1 MNDANRPKNPL
12 AQALSL
18 IVIAAV
24 PLAAF
29 LAIVFLPMMGKRLLP
44 IYGGT
49 SGTWVGCV
57 VYFQLT
63 LLLGHSWAA
72 WLARKNAMFQLS
84 ATVALAVV
92 AVLTF
97 HLPTDAA
104 DAAASILS
112 VVWRLSFASLPAMV
126 LLFSASPLL
135 RTWLGRRGES
145 VPYYVHALA
154 GTASLL
160 ALLLYPFAIETNLGL
175 GDQGFYWHGFLV
187 IVAALLG
194 AAAYVFKQGTAQEAA
209 ASTPRAAEALEPG
222 PVILWLWL
230 SALTCAGMLGATY
243 HITAEIGA
251 NPLAWVGPFGLYVLG
266 FIVTF
271 SGRWQRW
278 MTLVGIVFLT
288 ISLTGFMVVKGFTP
302 ATVNAS
308 TAWCLYFLTA
318 CGSLVGN
325 ALLHSTRPAQRLD
338 RFYLV
343 LAAGGLL
350 GALVSGMVLP
360 YFFSRPVEFVLISVA
375 LLVTGIIWLA
385 PRREPGTAV
394 VIACALVIPVLG
406 LGIHQIRSE
415 STENVSIRHSR
426 DLNGHIFVETSR
438 RSVVLSSETT
448 KVASQLTMDAAS
460 RRRPT
465 LYFTEGSG
473 LGRVLERFQAARA
486 AINLGVV
493 GSNGGTLA
501 AYGRAGDRCDI
512 WDTDP
517 KSIRVARE
525 NFKFVSEAAVRVNL
539 SLQDGRRALED
550 SKLDYDLLVID
561 ALARDGF
568 PPHLLT
574 AEAMNV
580 YLRRL
585 AARNGLL
592 VIHASSRYSRLYPM
606 IEATARS
613 LGLSAI
619 DVKTDIKTDV
629 IEPGK
634 ERDWDPTSTEYIVIG
649 KPEQTKDI
657 PTWFT
662 DEEDKGRVR
671 HLVTTGDSPLANAQ
685 LVWTDDR
692 SAAIETLDLGRFL
705 FR

>member
-1 MNDANRPKNPL
+1 MNDTNRPKNFL
-12 AQALSL
+12 AHALPTL
-18 IVIAAV
+18 VIAAV

-29 LAIVFLPMMGKRLLP
+29 LAFVILPLMGKCLLP
-44 IYGGT
+44 VYGGT
-49 SGTWVGCV
+49 SGIWVGCM

-63 LLLGHSWAA
+63 LLLGYGWAA
-72 WLARKNAMFQLS
+72 WLARKGTLFQMT

-97 HLPTDAA
+97 HLPSGAA
-104 DAAASILS
+104 DAAASTLN
-112 VVWRLSFASLPAMV
+112 VVWRLSVASLPAMV

-135 RTWLGRRGES
+135 HTWLNRRGES

-154 GTASLL
+154 GAASLL
-160 ALLLYPFAIETNLGL
+160 ALLLYPVVIESSLGL
-175 GDQGFYWHGFLV
+175 GDQRLYWHGCLV
-187 IVAALLG
+187 IVAALLAVAG
-194 AAAYVFKQGTAQEAA
+194 YVVRNFPADAPAPE
-209 ASTPRAAEALEPG
+209 PAEALEPG
-222 PVILWLWL
+222 TVLLWLWL
-230 SALTCAGMLGATY
+230 SALTCAGMLAATY
-243 HITAEIGA
+243 HVTAEIGS
-251 NPLAWVGPFGLYVLG
+251 NPMAWAGPFGLYVLS
-266 FIVTF
+266 FIVAF

-288 ISLTGFMVVKGFTP
+288 VSLTGFMVVKGFTS
-302 ATVNAS
+302 ATVNGG
-308 TAWCLYFLTA
+308 TAWCLYLLTA

-325 ALLHSTRPAQRLD
+325 ALLHSTRPAQRTD

-350 GALVSGMVLP
+350 GGLVSGIILP
-360 YFFSRPVEFVLISVA
+360 HFFSRPVEFELISVA

-385 PRREPGTAV
+385 PRREPSTAV

-406 LGIHQIRSE
+406 LGIHQIRRE

-465 LYFTEGSG
+465 LYFTESSG
-473 LGRVLERFQAARA
+473 LGRVLERFQAARPA
-486 AINLGVV
+486 MNVGVV
-493 GSNGGTLA
+493 CSNGGTLA
-501 AYGRAGDRCDI
+501 AYSRAGDRYDF

-517 KSIRVARE
+517 KSIRVTRE
-525 NFKFVSEAAVRVNL
+525 NFKYVPEAAGRINL
-539 SLQDGRRALED
+539 SLRDGRRALED
-550 SKLDYDLLVID
+550 SKADYDLLVID
-561 ALARDGF
+561 ALTRDGF

-592 VIHASSRYSRLYPM
+592 VVHASSRYSRFYPM
-606 IEATARS
+606 LEATARS
-613 LGLSAI
+613 LGLAAI
-619 DVKTDIKTDV
+619 DVKTDIKGDV

-649 KPEQTKDI
+649 MPEQTKVI
-657 PTWFT
+657 PSWFL

-671 HLVTTGDSPLANAQ
+671 HLVTTGESQLANAQ

-692 SAAIETLDLGRFL
+692 NAAIETLDLGRFL
-705 FR
+705 FQ